1 MLGERWTDEPLPDDE
16 HLSPA
21 HAEAR
26 KAAYQAGMKRMG
38 GAKASPTYSQQDAWD
53 LSELLASN
61 GTEGLP
67 PHSHIETTSVDTT
80 TPLQKPYG
88 KVYTTVATSV
98 TIWPLEP
105 MTPAGCLL
113 LNLLDRS
120 GRLNQ
125 VTYERMVKE
134 TPGVVE
140 GRLIGPRD
148 VMFAR
153 QEAARAKYPRLW
165 HN

>member
-1 MLGERWTDEPLPDDE
+1 
-16 HLSPA
+16 
-21 HAEAR
+21 
-26 KAAYQAGMKRMG
+26 
-38 GAKASPTYSQQDAWD
+38 
-53 LSELLASN
+53 
-61 GTEGLP
+61 
-67 PHSHIETTSVDTT
+67 
-80 TPLQKPYG
+80 
-88 KVYTTVATSV
+88 
-98 TIWPLEP
+98 

-148 VMFAR
+148 VMFDKQR
-153 QEAARAKYPRLW
+153 AAQKRYPQLWRA
-165 HN
+165 